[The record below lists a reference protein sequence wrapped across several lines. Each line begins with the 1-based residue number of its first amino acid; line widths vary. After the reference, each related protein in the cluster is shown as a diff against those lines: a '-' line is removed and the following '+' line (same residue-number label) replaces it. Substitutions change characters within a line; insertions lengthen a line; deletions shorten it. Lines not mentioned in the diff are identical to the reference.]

1 MKIEFTLNGRPIS
14 VDAPAD
20 ISLLHLLRD
29 HVGLTGTKEGC
40 GVGECGAC
48 SVLLDGRLVN
58 SCLVLAPQAGGRK
71 VVTIEGIRGADG
83 GPNDL
88 QQNFIDKGAV
98 QCGYCIPGMV
108 LAGEQAYPVQ
118 SRLSR
123 SRRKTLEPEA
133 QTGLVERQSLGR
145 VGRTGLQGRLRSLR
159 RDGAVHHEPGRR
171 CPAFRRG

>member
-108 LAGEQAYPVQ
+108 LAGEALLAKTLTPDRAEIREAIAGNLCRCTGYQQIVDAIEVTAAD
-118 SRLSR
+118 
-123 SRRKTLEPEA
+123 RRKGAAPATPQEA
-133 QTGLVERQSLGR
+133 PHG
-145 VGRTGLQGRLRSLR
+145 
-159 RDGAVHHEPGRR
+159 
-171 CPAFRRG
+171 